1 MPHPMPARNGYVT
14 RAAVL
19 CGGEGSRL
27 KPLTNYFQK
36 TMIPIGPRMRP
47 ALEYAIRQIVMG
59 GLQDITLLTG
69 YKAEEVESYFEDGSK
84 VGARIA
90 YSRDLAD
97 RHGSAHALMNAI
109 ERHKVGEFDNLLV
122 YYADVMS
129 TLDVKALVAEHKR
142 ARADATLVLSKN
154 YVVPVGVATVK
165 GGRVTEFREKPPF
178 DHAVTMGTLVISSST
193 LPILRE
199 VTSTNETRDM
209 MSHFVSA
216 LIKKV
221 KVVPYYHEGTWFDI
235 GTVDALERRHP
246 REIEEHLR
254 LLDRQELGQFAA
266 TNR

>member
-69 YKAEEVESYFEDGSK
+69 YKAEEVESYCEDGSK

-165 GGRVTEFREKPPF
+165 GGRVTEFKEKPPF

-193 LPILRE
+193 LPI
-199 VTSTNETRDM
+199 
-209 MSHFVSA
+209 